1 MKKILFFALSILLLS
16 ACTNKGDTAKQEEAP
31 IDVIENNNSSAG
43 LEAWNNIFL
52 PHANSDSLTA
62 EQKET
67 QRILTP
73 MIIES
78 IEIKDNRFHTTL
90 TREDFE
96 KLNLDPSLY
105 DLQMKN
111 IDEMNAGIEEQGL
124 DAQKLYDES
133 LKNLPEF

>member
-1 MKKILFFALSILLLS
+1 MKKILFVALSIFILS
-16 ACTNKGDTAKQEEAP
+16 SCTSKGNTTKEEAP
-31 IDVIENNNSSAG
+31 IDVIENNNSVG

-52 PHANSDSLTA
+52 PHTDSLTA

-67 QRILTP
+67 QKILNP

-90 TREDFE
+90 TREDFV

-105 DLQMKN
+105 DLLMRN
-111 IDEMNAGIEEQGL
+111 IEDVNANIEEVGT
-124 DAQKLYDES
+124 DAQELYDES
-133 LKNLPEF
+133 QKNSPEF

>member
-1 MKKILFFALSILLLS
+1 MKKILFVALSIFILS
-16 ACTNKGDTAKQEEAP
+16 SCTSKGNTTKEEAP
-31 IDVIENNNSSAG
+31 IDVIENNNSVG

-52 PHANSDSLTA
+52 PHTDSLTA

-90 TREDFE
+90 TREDFV
-96 KLNLDPSLY
+96 KLNLDTSLY
-105 DLQMKN
+105 DLLMRN
-111 IDEMNAGIEEQGL
+111 IEDVNANIEEVGTA
-124 DAQKLYDES
+124 AQELYDES
-133 LKNLPEF
+133 QKNSPEF

>member
-1 MKKILFFALSILLLS
+1 MKKILFVALSIFILS
-16 ACTNKGDTAKQEEAP
+16 SCTSKGDTTKEEAP
-31 IDVIENNNSSAG
+31 IDVIENNNSVG

-52 PHANSDSLTA
+52 PHTDSLTA

-67 QRILTP
+67 QKILNP

-90 TREDFE
+90 TREDFV

-105 DLQMKN
+105 DLLMRN
-111 IDEMNAGIEEQGL
+111 IEDVNANIEEVGT
-124 DAQKLYDES
+124 DAQELYDES
-133 LKNLPEF
+133 QKNSPEF

>member
-1 MKKILFFALSILLLS
+1 MKKIFFVALSIFILS
-16 ACTNKGDTAKQEEAP
+16 SCTSKGDTTKEEAP
-31 IDVIENNNSSAG
+31 IDVIENNNSVG

-52 PHANSDSLTA
+52 PHTDSLTA

-67 QRILTP
+67 QRILKP

-90 TREDFE
+90 TREDFV

-105 DLQMKN
+105 DLLMRN
-111 IDEMNAGIEEQGL
+111 IEDVNANIEEVGT
-124 DAQKLYDES
+124 DAQELYDES
-133 LKNLPEF
+133 QKNSPEF

>member
-1 MKKILFFALSILLLS
+1 MKKILFVALSIFILS
-16 ACTNKGDTAKQEEAP
+16 SCTSKGNTTKEEAP
-31 IDVIENNNSSAG
+31 IDVIENNNSVG

-52 PHANSDSLTA
+52 PHTDSLTA

-67 QRILTP
+67 QRILKP

-90 TREDFE
+90 TREDFV

-105 DLQMKN
+105 DLLMRN
-111 IDEMNAGIEEQGL
+111 IEDVNANIEEVGA
-124 DAQKLYDES
+124 DAQELYDES
-133 LKNLPEF
+133 QKNSPEF

>member
-1 MKKILFFALSILLLS
+1 M
-16 ACTNKGDTAKQEEAP
+16 
-31 IDVIENNNSSAG
+31 IENNNSVG

-52 PHANSDSLTA
+52 PQTDSLTA

-67 QRILTP
+67 QRILNP

-90 TREDFE
+90 TREDFV

-105 DLQMKN
+105 DMLMRN
-111 IDEMNAGIEEQGL
+111 IEDVNANIEEVGA
-124 DAQKLYDES
+124 DAQELYDES
-133 LKNLPEF
+133 LKNSPEY

>member
-1 MKKILFFALSILLLS
+1 MKKILFVALSIFILS
-16 ACTNKGDTAKQEEAP
+16 SCTSKGNTTKEEAP
-31 IDVIENNNSSAG
+31 IDVIENNNSVG

-52 PHANSDSLTA
+52 PHTDSLTA

-67 QRILTP
+67 QKILNP

-90 TREDFE
+90 TREDFV

-105 DLQMKN
+105 DLLMRN
-111 IDEMNAGIEEQGL
+111 IEDVNANIEEVGA
-124 DAQKLYDES
+124 DAQELYDES
-133 LKNLPEF
+133 QKNSPEF

>member
-1 MKKILFFALSILLLS
+1 MKKILFVALSIFILS
-16 ACTNKGDTAKQEEAP
+16 SCTSKGNTTKEEAP
-31 IDVIENNNSSAG
+31 IDVIENNNSVG

-52 PHANSDSLTA
+52 PHSDSDSLTA

-90 TREDFE
+90 TREDFV

-105 DLQMKN
+105 DLLMRN
-111 IDEMNAGIEEQGL
+111 IEDVNANIEEVGA
-124 DAQKLYDES
+124 DAQELYDES
-133 LKNLPEF
+133 QKNSPEF

>member
-1 MKKILFFALSILLLS
+1 MKKIFFVALSIFILS
-16 ACTNKGDTAKQEEAP
+16 SCTSKGNTTKEEAP
-31 IDVIENNNSSAG
+31 IDVIENNNSVG

-52 PHANSDSLTA
+52 PHTDSLTA

-67 QRILTP
+67 QRILKP

-90 TREDFE
+90 TREDFV

-105 DLQMKN
+105 DLLMRN
-111 IDEMNAGIEEQGL
+111 IEDVNANIEEVGT
-124 DAQKLYDES
+124 DAQELYDES
-133 LKNLPEF
+133 QKNSPEF

>member
-1 MKKILFFALSILLLS
+1 MKKIFFVALSIFILS
-16 ACTNKGDTAKQEEAP
+16 SCTSKGDTTKEEAP
-31 IDVIENNNSSAG
+31 IDVIENNNSVG

-52 PHANSDSLTA
+52 PHTDSLTA

-67 QRILTP
+67 QKILNP

-90 TREDFE
+90 TREDFV

-105 DLQMKN
+105 DLLMRN
-111 IDEMNAGIEEQGL
+111 IEDVNANIEEVGA
-124 DAQKLYDES
+124 DAQELYDES
-133 LKNLPEF
+133 QKNSPEF

>member
-1 MKKILFFALSILLLS
+1 MKKILFVALSIFILS
-16 ACTNKGDTAKQEEAP
+16 ACTNKGDTAKEDTP
-31 IDVIENNNSSAG
+31 IDVIENNNSVG

-52 PHANSDSLTA
+52 PHSDSDSLTA

-96 KLNLDPSLY
+96 KQNLDPSLY
-105 DLQMKN
+105 DLLMKN

>member
-1 MKKILFFALSILLLS
+1 MKKIFFVALSIFILS
-16 ACTNKGDTAKQEEAP
+16 SCTSKGDTTKEEAP
-31 IDVIENNNSSAG
+31 IDVIENNNSVG

-52 PHANSDSLTA
+52 PHTDSLTA

-67 QRILTP
+67 QKILNP

-90 TREDFE
+90 TREDFV

-105 DLQMKN
+105 DLLMRN
-111 IDEMNAGIEEQGL
+111 IEDVNANIEEVGT
-124 DAQKLYDES
+124 DAQELYDES
-133 LKNLPEF
+133 QKNSPEF

>member
-1 MKKILFFALSILLLS
+1 MKKILFVALSIFILS
-16 ACTNKGDTAKQEEAP
+16 SCTSKGNTTKEEAP
-31 IDVIENNNSSAG
+31 IDVIENNNSVG

-52 PHANSDSLTA
+52 PHTDSLTA

-67 QRILTP
+67 QKILNP

-90 TREDFE
+90 TREDFV

-105 DLQMKN
+105 DLLMRN
-111 IDEMNAGIEEQGL
+111 IEDVNANIEEVGA
-124 DAQKLYDES
+124 DAQELYDES
-133 LKNLPEF
+133 LKNSPEF

>member
-1 MKKILFFALSILLLS
+1 MKKFFFVALSIFILS
-16 ACTNKGDTAKQEEAP
+16 SCTSKGDTTKEEAP
-31 IDVIENNNSSAG
+31 IDVIENNNSVG

-52 PHANSDSLTA
+52 PHTDSLTA

-67 QRILTP
+67 QKILNP

-90 TREDFE
+90 TREDFV

-105 DLQMKN
+105 DLLMRN
-111 IDEMNAGIEEQGL
+111 IEDVNANIEEVGT
-124 DAQKLYDES
+124 DAQELYDES
-133 LKNLPEF
+133 QKNSPEF

>member
-1 MKKILFFALSILLLS
+1 MKKILFVALSIFILS
-16 ACTNKGDTAKQEEAP
+16 SCTSKGDTTKEEAP
-31 IDVIENNNSSAG
+31 IDVIENNNSVG

-52 PHANSDSLTA
+52 PQTDSLTA

-67 QRILTP
+67 QRILKP

-90 TREDFE
+90 TREDFV

-105 DLQMKN
+105 DLLMRN
-111 IDEMNAGIEEQGL
+111 IEDVNANIEEVGA
-124 DAQKLYDES
+124 DAQELYDES
-133 LKNLPEF
+133 LKNSPEF

>member
-1 MKKILFFALSILLLS
+1 MKKFFFVALSIFILS
-16 ACTNKGDTAKQEEAP
+16 SCTSKGNTTKEEAP
-31 IDVIENNNSSAG
+31 IDVIENNNSVG

-52 PHANSDSLTA
+52 PHTDSLTA

-67 QRILTP
+67 QKILNP

-90 TREDFE
+90 TREDFV

-105 DLQMKN
+105 DLLMRN
-111 IDEMNAGIEEQGL
+111 IEDVNANIEEVGT
-124 DAQKLYDES
+124 DAQELYDES
-133 LKNLPEF
+133 QKNSPEF

>member
-1 MKKILFFALSILLLS
+1 MKKIFFVALSIFILS
-16 ACTNKGDTAKQEEAP
+16 SCTSKGNTTKEEAP
-31 IDVIENNNSSAG
+31 IDVIENNNSVG

-52 PHANSDSLTA
+52 PHTDSLTA

-67 QRILTP
+67 QKILNP

-90 TREDFE
+90 TREDFV

-105 DLQMKN
+105 DLLMRN
-111 IDEMNAGIEEQGL
+111 IEDVNANIEEVGT
-124 DAQKLYDES
+124 DAQELYDES
-133 LKNLPEF
+133 QKNSPEF

>member
-1 MKKILFFALSILLLS
+1 MKKILFVALSIFILS
-16 ACTNKGDTAKQEEAP
+16 SCTSKGNTTKEEAP
-31 IDVIENNNSSAG
+31 IDVIENNNSVG

-52 PHANSDSLTA
+52 PHTDSLTA

-67 QRILTP
+67 QRILKP

-90 TREDFE
+90 TREDFV

-105 DLQMKN
+105 DLLMRN
-111 IDEMNAGIEEQGL
+111 IEDVNANIEEVGT
-124 DAQKLYDES
+124 DAQELYDES
-133 LKNLPEF
+133 QKNSPEF

>member
-1 MKKILFFALSILLLS
+1 MKKILFVALSIFILS
-16 ACTNKGDTAKQEEAP
+16 SCTSKGDTTKEEAP
-31 IDVIENNNSSAG
+31 IDVIENNNSVG

-52 PHANSDSLTA
+52 PHTDSLTA

-67 QRILTP
+67 QKILKP

-90 TREDFE
+90 TREDFV

-105 DLQMKN
+105 DLLMRN
-111 IDEMNAGIEEQGL
+111 IEDVNANIEEVGT
-124 DAQKLYDES
+124 DAQELYDES
-133 LKNLPEF
+133 QKNSPEF

>member
-1 MKKILFFALSILLLS
+1 MKKILFVALSIFILS
-16 ACTNKGDTAKQEEAP
+16 SCTNKGDTAKEDAP
-31 IDVIENNNSSAG
+31 TDVIENNNSVG

-52 PHANSDSLTA
+52 PHSDSDSLTA

-67 QRILTP
+67 QRILKP

-90 TREDFE
+90 TREDFV

-105 DLQMKN
+105 DLLMRN
-111 IDEMNAGIEEQGL
+111 IEDVNANIEEVGT
-124 DAQKLYDES
+124 DAQELYDES
-133 LKNLPEF
+133 QKNSPEF

>member
-1 MKKILFFALSILLLS
+1 MKKIFFVALSIFILS
-16 ACTNKGDTAKQEEAP
+16 SCTSKGNTTKEEAP
-31 IDVIENNNSSAG
+31 IDVIENNNSVG

-52 PHANSDSLTA
+52 PHTDSLTA

-67 QRILTP
+67 QKILNP

-90 TREDFE
+90 TREDFV

-105 DLQMKN
+105 DLLMRN
-111 IDEMNAGIEEQGL
+111 IEDVNANIEEVGA
-124 DAQKLYDES
+124 DAQELYDES
-133 LKNLPEF
+133 QKNSPEF

>member
-1 MKKILFFALSILLLS
+1 MKKILFVALSIFILS
-16 ACTNKGDTAKQEEAP
+16 SCTSKGDTTKEEAP
-31 IDVIENNNSSAG
+31 IDVIENNNSVG

-52 PHANSDSLTA
+52 PQTDSLTA

-67 QRILTP
+67 QRILNP

-90 TREDFE
+90 TREDFV

-105 DLQMKN
+105 DMLMRN
-111 IDEMNAGIEEQGL
+111 IEDVNANIEEVGA
-124 DAQKLYDES
+124 DAQELYDES
-133 LKNLPEF
+133 LKNSPEF